1 MKRHLRAIL
10 AADMVSYSRLMEAD
24 EAGTIK
30 RQKAHLTE
38 LVKPT
43 IAQHNGNLVKLM
55 GDGMLVEFSSVVDA
69 VQCAVTLQRAMIER
83 EASISEDRKI
93 CYRIG
98 INLGD
103 IFFEENDIF
112 GDGVNIAARLEQIA
126 EPGGICVSGTAFDH
140 LKSNIEVG

>member
-10 AADMVSYSRLMEAD
+10 AADMVGYSRLMEAD

-69 VQCAVTLQRAMIER
+69 VQ
-83 EASISEDRKI
+83 
-93 CYRIG
+93 
-98 INLGD
+98 
-103 IFFEENDIF
+103 
-112 GDGVNIAARLEQIA
+112 
-126 EPGGICVSGTAFDH
+126 
-140 LKSNIEVG
+140 

>member
-10 AADMVSYSRLMEAD
+10 AADMVGYSRLMEAD

-30 RQKAHLTE
+30 RQQAHLTE

-69 VQCAVTLQRAMIER
+69 VQCAVTLQRAMGER
-83 EASISEDRKI
+83 EADISEDRKI
-93 CYRIG
+93 I
-98 INLGD
+98 
-103 IFFEENDIF
+103 
-112 GDGVNIAARLEQIA
+112 
-126 EPGGICVSGTAFDH
+126 
-140 LKSNIEVG
+140 